1 MSTMAR
7 RVDIGVPVPG
17 AGEENKSVV
26 MGEEE
31 GGIV

>member
-1 MSTMAR
+1 MAR
-7 RVDIGVPVPG
+7 RVDRGVPG